1 MTLRG
6 IVLLALFVLFTAVD
20 LAGFWIICRE
30 DREGF
35 LEGILLVVINIGIV
49 VVSWA
54 IVIATTMERG
64 IA

>member
-1 MTLRG
+1 ML
-6 IVLLALFVLFTAVD
+6 VLFTAVD

-35 LEGILLVVINIGIV
+35 LEGILLVIINIGTV

-54 IVIATTMERG
+54 IMIATIMERG

>member
-1 MTLRG
+1 MTLCG
-6 IVLLALFVLFTAVD
+6 IVLLAALVLFTAVD
-20 LAGFWIICRE
+20 LAGFWIICRK

-35 LEGILLVVINIGIV
+35 LEGILLVIINIGTV

-54 IVIATTMERG
+54 IMIATIMERG